1 MGRTPRLAWA
11 CRPRPGLGRAPWWH
25 GRRRDDA
32 RRPHAGAGR
41 FASDRACP
49 DRRAAAPRLRDH
61 QAARGQDRRLVFT
74 QPGHRLSDAHLSR
87 GGGLPHRPARG
98 RQAALHHYPRGAR
111 ASRGEPRLRRRRA
124 GTARRHGRTR
134 DPDAPA
140 RPERGRRPPRAERFA
155 DGARGDREP
164 ARNRGQAARRR
175 RRCGGQGG
183 RDPGGRR
190 VATASHLNEHG
201 VHQTMSMLDS
211 PAVAA
216 LLTQLFAQA
225 DRDAPATFEHVNA
238 ALKQLPRPP
247 DQRQRAEL
255 MRDVYMPI
263 SPDVGRLLYMLA
275 RTRSAKQVVEFGT
288 SFGISGIHLAAAV
301 RDAGGGRLIAT
312 ELDPIKAERAAHN
325 FRAAGLS
332 EVIDLRVGDAF
343 ETLKSGLGGGID
355 LLLLDGWKEAY
366 LPMLRFLEP
375 QLAPN
380 ALVVADDL
388 DIAPEALAPYLDYV
402 RKPGNGY
409 VSVEMPL
416 GDRIELSMRS

>member
-1 MGRTPRLAWA
+1 
-11 CRPRPGLGRAPWWH
+11 
-25 GRRRDDA
+25 
-32 RRPHAGAGR
+32 
-41 FASDRACP
+41 
-49 DRRAAAPRLRDH
+49 
-61 QAARGQDRRLVFT
+61 
-74 QPGHRLSDAHLSR
+74 
-87 GGGLPHRPARG
+87 
-98 RQAALHHYPRGAR
+98 
-111 ASRGEPRLRRRRA
+111 
-124 GTARRHGRTR
+124 
-134 DPDAPA
+134 
-140 RPERGRRPPRAERFA
+140 
-155 DGARGDREP
+155 
-164 ARNRGQAARRR
+164 
-175 RRCGGQGG
+175 
-183 RDPGGRR
+183 
-190 VATASHLNEHG
+190 
-201 VHQTMSMLDS
+201 MSTLDS

-216 LLTQLFAQA
+216 LITQLFAQA
-225 DRDAPATFEHVNA
+225 DRDDPATFEHVNA

-263 SPDVGRLLYMLA
+263 SPDVGRLLYVLA
-275 RTRSAKQVVEFGT
+275 RTRSAKLVVEFGT

-301 RDAGGGRLIAT
+301 RDGGGGRVIAT

-325 FRAAGLS
+325 FSVAGLS

-375 QLAPN
+375 QLSPN

-388 DIAPEALAPYLDYV
+388 DIAPEVLAPYLDYV

-416 GDRIELSMRS
+416 GDRIELSMRG